1 MQFPRQCVS
10 LCCSKVSKNMCINT
24 FIISITLIFC
34 MGHVIMACTTHFVTS
49 GICTSLGRVV
59 WVWVQFIRT
68 CYMYLHCRA
77 RCGSQVAGVTFD
89 IVWIPFRCLDAW
101 VHTHIVWYV
110 LILGSLILYTCNV
123 HGTLMNLKRNGRFFL
138 FAVKI
143 NGLRPFSLAD
153 SPWLSKSLLASQMS
167 LRYLPEASKNHC
179 LGSRAGV
186 IWARHASL

>member
-10 LCCSKVSKNMCINT
+10 LCCSNVSNNMCIST
-24 FIISITLIFC
+24 FIISIILIFC

-101 VHTHIVWYV
+101 VHTHIV
-110 LILGSLILYTCNV
+110 
-123 HGTLMNLKRNGRFFL
+123 
-138 FAVKI
+138 
-143 NGLRPFSLAD
+143 
-153 SPWLSKSLLASQMS
+153 
-167 LRYLPEASKNHC
+167 
-179 LGSRAGV
+179 
-186 IWARHASL
+186 